1 MKVAHVLRGLEPGG
15 VEKWLVDL
23 TYVNKKSSDPVI
35 FDFILQ
41 NKHEVF
47 FEEDIIENDGHVI
60 KLEYNKKN
68 IISYL
73 FQLYREF
80 KVNQYDVVHSHV
92 YHFSGIVL
100 LIAFLAGIKTR
111 VSHCHN
117 DKSAINNKSGLVRKV
132 YHKLSRSLLELFSTQ
147 KIAVSQLAADS
158 LYNSSNNLQLIPC
171 GIYFEPNLPVY
182 PITLEKRKLTL
193 MNVGSFVFQKNHDF
207 IIKLCRELKARN
219 ADFICYLIGAGAL
232 EKDII
237 DQINQYK
244 LNEDVILLGK
254 RKDVHQIMSNVAN
267 VFVFPSHFEGLGLAA
282 IESQYYGVN
291 TLVSEKLPEE
301 LDVSDFIEFLP
312 IHDDAVKHWA
322 DIIVSITPISM
333 SSKVDCVDRIRAS
346 NLSVE
351 NNYVKMLD
359 VYRLKGNLC

>member
-23 TYVNKKSSDPVI
+23 TYINKKASDPVF

-41 NKHEVF
+41 NKYEVF
-47 FEEDIIENDGHVI
+47 FEEDILENDGHVI

-80 KVNQYDVVHSHV
+80 KNNQYDVVHSHV

-100 LIAFLAGIKTR
+100 LVAYLAGIKVR

-117 DKSAINNKSGLVRKV
+117 DKSDINNKSGFVRKF
-132 YHKLSRSLLELFSTQ
+132 YHKLSRSLLEFFSTQ

-158 LYNSSNNLQLIPC
+158 LYNTRKNLQLIPC
-171 GIYFEPNLPVY
+171 GIYFEPNLAEY
-182 PITLEKRKLTL
+182 STNLEKRTFTL

-207 IIKLCRELKARN
+207 IIEICRELKARD
-219 ADFICYLIGAGAL
+219 AEFICYLIGAGPL
-232 EKDII
+232 QEDII
-237 DQINQYK
+237 NQINQYQ
-244 LNEDVILLGK
+244 LNDEVILLGK

-291 TLVSEKLPEE
+291 TLVSNKLPIE
-301 LDVSDFIEFLP
+301 LCVSGFIEALP
-312 IHDDAVKHWA
+312 ITKNSVELWVDK
-322 DIIVSITPISM
+322 IMSIEQVSR
-333 SSKVDCVDRIRAS
+333 KQKEYCVNKIKTS
-346 NLSVE
+346 NLSIEV
-351 NNYVKMLD
+351 NYMQMLN
-359 VYRLKGNLC
+359 VYGFKSLK

>member
-1 MKVAHVLRGLEPGG
+1 
-15 VEKWLVDL
+15 
-23 TYVNKKSSDPVI
+23 
-35 FDFILQ
+35 
-41 NKHEVF
+41 
-47 FEEDIIENDGHVI
+47 
-60 KLEYNKKN
+60 
-68 IISYL
+68 
-73 FQLYREF
+73 
-80 KVNQYDVVHSHV
+80 
-92 YHFSGIVL
+92 

>member
-23 TYVNKKSSDPVI
+23 TYVNKNASEPII

-47 FEEDIIENDGHVI
+47 FENDIIENDGHII

-100 LIAFLAGIKTR
+100 LIAYLAGVKTR

-117 DKSAINNKSGLVRKV
+117 DKSDINNKSSFVRKF
-132 YHKLSRSLLELFSTQ
+132 YHKLSRSLLERFSTQ
-147 KIAVSQLAADS
+147 KIAVSQLAANS
-158 LYNSSNNLQLIPC
+158 LYNTSKDLQLIPC
-171 GIYFEPNLPVY
+171 GVGFELNLPEY
-182 PITLEKRKLTL
+182 STELEKRKFTL
-193 MNVGSFVFQKNHDF
+193 MNVGSFVYQKNHDF
-207 IIKLCRELKARN
+207 IIEVCRELKARN
-219 ADFICYLIGAGAL
+219 TDFICYLIGAGPL
-232 EKDII
+232 QDDII
-237 DQINQYK
+237 HQINKYQ
-244 LNEDVILLGK
+244 LNKDVIMLGK

-282 IESQYYGVN
+282 IESQYYGMN

-301 LDVSDFIEFLP
+301 LNVSDFIQFLP
-312 IHDDAVKHWA
+312 IHKSSVEYWA
-322 DIIVSITPISM
+322 NNIVNIDPISKR
-333 SSKVDCVDRIRAS
+333 SKEDCVDRIRAS
-346 NLSVE
+346 NLCID
-351 NNYVKMLD
+351 NNYLKMLD
-359 VYRLKGNLC
+359 LYRRKANS

>member
-1 MKVAHVLRGLEPGG
+1 MKVAHILRGLEPGG

-23 TYVNKKSSDPVI
+23 TYVNKKASEPVI

-47 FEEDIIENDGHVI
+47 FEQDIIENNGHVI

-100 LIAFLAGIKTR
+100 LIAYLAGIKTR

-117 DKSAINNKSGLVRKV
+117 DKSAINNKSSLVRKV

-158 LYNSSNNLQLIPC
+158 LYNTSKNLQLIPC
-171 GIYFEPNLPVY
+171 GIYFDQNLPAY
-182 PITLEKRKLTL
+182 STTLEKRKFTL

-207 IIKLCRELKARN
+207 IIEICRELKARN
-219 ADFICYLIGAGAL
+219 VDFICYLIGAGAL
-232 EKDII
+232 EKDITN
-237 DQINQYK
+237 QISQYK

-291 TLVSEKLPEE
+291 TIVSNKLPVE
-301 LDVSDFIEFLP
+301 LSVSNFIQVLP
-312 IHDDAVKHWA
+312 ITKNSVELWVEKIINIDQVSTEQKEHCVK
-322 DIIVSITPISM
+322 
-333 SSKVDCVDRIRAS
+333 KIRTS
-346 NLSVE
+346 NLSIEV
-351 NNYVKMLD
+351 NYMQMLN
-359 VYRLKGNLC
+359 VYGSKIVQ